1 MHVQLLAVC
10 KDAAEEQSIQRQLIT
25 MASLLQNGDLC
36 VETRVVVGTNW
47 VTAVKNVYEQGDSI
61 VCFAEQR
68 AGLLQRPLSQ
78 ILASNINATFYILS
92 TPITQISRSNP
103 YSEIISWLGF
113 IAIILGFGVLQTIIL
128 QLSESSLQSMLLIL
142 SILPEFWLI
151 WLWNSLFG

>member
-1 MHVQLLAVC
+1 
-10 KDAAEEQSIQRQLIT
+10 
-25 MASLLQNGDLC
+25 
-36 VETRVVVGTNW
+36 VVVGTNW
-47 VTAVKNVYEQGDSI
+47 LTAVKNVYEQGDGI

-92 TPITQISRSNP
+92 TPVIQISRSNP
-103 YSEIISWLGF
+103 YSEIVSWLGF
-113 IAIILGFGVLQTIIL
+113 LVIILGFGVLQTTIL
-128 QLSESSLQSMLLIL
+128 QLPEPSLQSMLLIL